1 MILRILFLC
10 SVSFIYTNSFCQ
22 KNENTG
28 NISYVSE
35 CMGVELDGSQTLKAF
50 GNGRNYS
57 DACEQAKKNAVRD
70 VLFVGI
76 KNGSSDCN
84 ALPLIK
90 QQSVKFD
97 NEDYFN
103 SFFADGGKYSK
114 FVNLKDERI
123 GDKIKRDKK
132 KHGETRT
139 HALLVRVLRSEL
151 KKQLIEDGIIK

>member
-1 MILRILFLC
+1 MLRITIIC
-10 SVSFIYTNSFCQ
+10 SFILIFSHSFCQ
-22 KNENTG
+22 KNDNTG
-28 NISYVSE
+28 NISYASE

-57 DACEQAKKNAVRD
+57 DACEQAKKNAVKD

-90 QQSVKFD
+90 QQSVRFD

-114 FVNLKDERI
+114 FVNVKDERI

-132 KHGETRT
+132 KNGETRS
-139 HALLVRVLRSEL
+139 HALIVRVLRSEL
-151 KKQLIEDGIIK
+151 KKQLIQDGIIK